1 MPETEYRNYVGSHV
15 DTAMPRVSWDE
26 FSNYIFDWR
35 QGEHVGLIG
44 PTGSGKSTLALNI
57 LGRRKYVTVFAT
69 KPKDKTLNELRHDG
83 YKRIKTWEPMNPAQF
98 PRRLLWPPAKNLY
111 AVGDQRK
118 EFRKAFELIYEDGGW
133 CVYIDELWVFI
144 HHMKLEFEI
153 RTYLQQ
159 SRSLGISLI
168 AGTQRPKFV
177 PLEIFDQSTHL
188 FFWLDNDEAN
198 LKRISGIA
206 WLSASMIRSAVA
218 RLDPH
223 EFLYVNTRTAEMYRS
238 IAEER

>member
-1 MPETEYRNYVGSHV
+1 MSTDYASYVASHV
-15 DTAMPRVSWDE
+15 DTAMPRVDWNE
-26 FSNYIFDWR
+26 FLTYIFDWR

-57 LGRRKYVTVFAT
+57 LDRRKYVTAFVT
-69 KPKDKTLNELRHDG
+69 KPKDKTLNMLRHDG
-83 YKRIKTWEPMNPAQF
+83 FVRLRSWQQLNPAQY
-98 PRRLLWPPAKNLY
+98 PRRLLWPPANNLY
-111 AVGDQRK
+111 SVGDQRK
-118 EFRKAFELIYEDGGW
+118 EFQKAFERIYEDGGW
-133 CVYIDELWVFI
+133 CVFIDELWVFI
-144 HHMKLEFEI
+144 HHMRLEFEV

-159 SRSLGISLI
+159 SRSLGISLV

-188 FFWLDNDEAN
+188 FFWLDNDENN

-206 WLSASMIRSAVA
+206 WLSASIIRSAVA
-218 RLDPH
+218 RLNPH
-223 EFLYVNTRTAEMYRS
+223 EFLYVNTRTGEMYRS

>member
-1 MPETEYRNYVGSHV
+1 MTTDYRSYVNSQV
-15 DTAMPRVSWDE
+15 DSAMPRVSWEE
-26 FSNYIFDWR
+26 FSTYLFDWR

-57 LGRRKYVTVFAT
+57 LDRRKYVTAFVT
-69 KPKDKTLNELRHDG
+69 KPKDQTLNQLRHDG
-83 YKRIKTWEPMNPAQF
+83 FVKIKEWQTLNPYQY
-98 PRRLLWPPAKNLY
+98 PRRLLWPPADDLY
-111 AVGDQRK
+111 AVGDQQK
-118 EFRKAFELIYEDGGW
+118 EFRNAFRKIYRDGAW
-133 CVYIDELWVFI
+133 CVYVDELWVFI

-159 SRSLGISLI
+159 SRSLGISLV

-188 FFWLDNDEAN
+188 FFWLDNDENN
-198 LKRISGIA
+198 LRRISGIA
-206 WLSASMIRSAVA
+206 WLSASMIKSAVA
-218 RLDPH
+218 RLDRH
-223 EFLYVNTRTAEMYRS
+223 EFLYVNTVTGEMYRS